1 MFGGFAARRRRLAA
15 GAGLALLL
23 AACGGGG
30 GGGEGGGAATPAVTF
45 APGGLVANV
54 QAGTSATL
62 TVRATATD
70 AALFSRQVYVF
81 VIDSA
86 GVLLP
91 SIELAAVDSRTVSA
105 TLHTQPTLAVGRH
118 AGEFSVRLCND
129 IACASQVAGSPVP
142 LPYDLTV
149 TPAPLTAVP
158 QASTSFTVHRGG
170 ALATTAVVQVGASTT
185 TAWTATPSAAWI
197 RVTPGSG
204 SGPGP
209 FSIGLDTPALAEG
222 RHEGEVV
229 VRSSDGQTVRVAVSL
244 DVLATQFVLT
254 SGVPSFSAINGA
266 PIAAQPLGFALD
278 NGVPSAWSASTTADW
293 LLATPTSGTT
303 PSTISLQPDPAR
315 GLLASGNHQADLV
328 LASAGVPSRNV
339 TTQLALSPATLS
351 TPTPT
356 LTLGGPKG
364 RDTGP
369 VQASVSLNT
378 GANAWPF
385 TLSALPAWLGSSTGT
400 GAVAQSGASLSF
412 APQLAAATPGS
423 TSATVTMTA
432 RVNGDTVALPLTVNL
447 NLDQRRLL
455 PSQWGV
461 GLAATPT
468 GAALTRTLTIR
479 DNFGGT
485 LAWTASSSAPWL
497 SVTASGST
505 GGASTLTLSADP
517 AALANG
523 SLNTATVTVSTATPG
538 VQPAQV
544 RVALWKNDAG
554 LGATAKL
561 GISYGWLVAD
571 AIRPYVYAHDGGTS
585 IDVYHGYSAQK
596 IATIANVG
604 SALGQMAVSPDGSLL
619 YALDTATRTLA
630 VVDLATQTRTGA
642 WPLDFAVNSFSGLQ
656 VARPNGVDVV
666 LVGDGTAYVDGRR
679 VLGEGT
685 GPMGAVI
692 AATADGLRAFNLGGS
707 RHALDYSAMAGGTM
721 FATLMSF
728 VDVRSGGN
736 PQDIAVSRDGSRIYG
751 ASGGGTDGG
760 YKCGVADGATGSF
773 IGALPGGDAYP
784 NNVEVTSDGRPIC
797 GISGWYATYDFWLY
811 TPAGALLQGYKVAG
825 YAKALKAAQLVVLP
839 DGLVVVTLTDDPLIA
854 FVPIGAP

>member
-1 MFGGFAARRRRLAA
+1 MSGEFWKRARRHGA

-30 GGGEGGGAATPAVTF
+30 GDGGAGPAVSF

-54 QAGTSATL
+54 EAGTSATM
-62 TVRATATD
+62 TVRATASD
-70 AALFSRQVYVF
+70 ASLFSRQVYVF
-81 VIDSA
+81 VVDTA

-91 SIELAAVDSRTVSA
+91 SIELTAVDSRTVSA
-105 TLHTQPTLAVGRH
+105 TLHTRPTLAVGRY

-129 IACASQVAGSPVP
+129 IQCASQVPGSPVP

-158 QASTSFTVHRGG
+158 QASTAFTVHRGG
-170 ALATTAVVQVGASTT
+170 SVTSTVTVQVAGPPAD
-185 TAWTATPSAAWI
+185 WTATASAAWI
-197 RVTPGSG
+197 RVVPGSG
-204 SGPGP
+204 TGPGA
-209 FSIGLDTPALAEG
+209 FGIGVDAAPMAEG
-222 RHEGEVV
+222 RHEGEVMV
-229 VRSSDGQTVRVAVSL
+229 QSGGQTVRVAVTL
-244 DVLATQFVLT
+244 DVLPTQFVLT
-254 SGVPSFSAINGA
+254 SGVPSFSAVNGA

-278 NGVPSAWSASTTADW
+278 NDVPTAWSATTTADW
-293 LLATPTSGTT
+293 LRATPTSGTT
-303 PSTISLQPDPAR
+303 PSIISLQPDPAR
-315 GLLASGNHQADLV
+315 GLLASGQHQADLV

-339 TTQLALSPATLS
+339 TTQLALTRATLS
-351 TPTPT
+351 TPTT
-356 LTLGGPKG
+356 TVTLGGPKG
-364 RDTGP
+364 RDTGAVP
-369 VQASVSLNT
+369 VSVSLNT

-385 TLSALPAWLGSSTGT
+385 TLSALPAWLDSPTRTGSVS
-400 GAVAQSGASLSF
+400 QSGASLSF
-412 APQLAAATPGS
+412 APQLAAAAPGS
-423 TSATVTMTA
+423 TSATVTMSA
-432 RVNGDTVALPLTVNL
+432 SVNGDTVALPLTVNL

-468 GAALTRTLTIR
+468 GTVLTRTLTLR

-505 GGASTLTLSADP
+505 GGASTLALSANP
-517 AALANG
+517 AALADG
-523 SLNTATVTVSTATPG
+523 ALHTATVTVSTTTPG

-544 RVALWKNDAG
+544 QVALWKSSTG
-554 LGATAKL
+554 LGATTKL
-561 GISYGWLVAD
+561 TASHGHLVAD
-571 AIRPYVYAHDGGTS
+571 AIRPHVYAHDGGTS

-596 IATIANVG
+596 IATITGVG

-630 VVDLATQTRTGA
+630 VVDLATRARTGA
-642 WPLDFAVNSFSGLQ
+642 WPLDQAVNSFTGLQ
-656 VARPNGVDVV
+656 VVRPNGIDVV
-666 LVGDGTAYVDGRR
+666 LVGDGSAYADGRR
-679 VLGEGT
+679 VLDPGAGPTGT
-685 GPMGAVI
+685 VI
-692 AATADGLRAFNLGGS
+692 AATADGLRAINVGGA
-707 RHALDYSAMAGGTM
+707 RHALDHSAMAGGTV
-721 FATLMSF
+721 FATSMSF
-728 VDVRSGGN
+728 ADVRSGGN
-736 PQDIAVSRDGSRIYG
+736 PQDIAVSRDGSRVYG

-797 GISGWYATYDFWLY
+797 GISGWYATYDFWVY

-825 YAKALKAAQLVVLP
+825 YARALRPAQLVVLP

>member
-1 MFGGFAARRRRLAA
+1 MLGEFGKVGRRVAAC
-15 GAGLALLL
+15 AGLALAMAL
-23 AACGGGG
+23 AGCGGGG
-30 GGGEGGGAATPAVTF
+30 GGDGAAAPAVTF
-45 APGGLVANV
+45 TPSGLVANV

-70 AALFSRQVYVF
+70 VSLFSRQVYVF
-81 VIDSA
+81 IVDTA

-91 SIELAAVDSRTVSA
+91 SLELASVDSRTVSA

-129 IACASQVAGSPVP
+129 VNCASQVAGSPVS

-158 QASTSFTVHRGG
+158 QSSPAFTVHRGG
-170 ALATTAVVQVGASTT
+170 TVASTATVQVGGPAA
-185 TAWTATPSAAWI
+185 AWTATPSAAWI

-204 SGPGP
+204 AGPGT
-209 FSIGLDTPALAEG
+209 FAIGVDAATLAEG
-222 RHEGEVV
+222 RYTGEVV
-229 VRSSDGQTVRVAVSL
+229 VQSSGQTARVPVTL
-244 DVLATQFVLT
+244 DVLPTQFVLT
-254 SGVPSFSAINGA
+254 SGVPSFSAVNGA
-266 PIAAQPLGFALD
+266 PIAAQPLAFALD
-278 NGVPSAWSASTTADW
+278 NGVPSPWSATTTADW
-293 LLATPTSGTT
+293 LLATPASGTT
-303 PSTISLQPDPAR
+303 PSIVSLQPDPAR
-315 GLLASGNHQADLV
+315 GRLASGSYQADLV
-328 LASAGVPSRNV
+328 LASAGVPNRNV
-339 TTQLALSPATLS
+339 PTQLALTPATLATA
-351 TPTPT
+351 TPTV
-356 LTLGGPKG
+356 TLGGPKG
-364 RDTGP
+364 RDTGA
-369 VQASVSLNT
+369 VQAAVSLNT

-385 TLSALPAWLGSSTGT
+385 ALSALPAWLGSSTSTGT
-400 GAVAQSGASLSF
+400 VSQAGTALSF
-412 APQLAAATPGS
+412 APQLAAAAPGS
-423 TSATVTMTA
+423 TSATVTMAA
-432 RVNGDTVALPLTVNL
+432 RVNGDSVALPLTVNL

-468 GAALTRTLTIR
+468 GTVATRTLTIR

-497 SVTASGST
+497 SVTAGGST
-505 GGASTLTLSADP
+505 GGASTLTLSANP

-544 RVALWKNDAG
+544 QVTLWKSDAG
-554 LGATAKL
+554 LAATAKL
-561 GISYGWLVAD
+561 TASYGQLVAD

-596 IATIANVG
+596 IATITGVG
-604 SALGQMAVSPDGSLL
+604 SALGQMAVSPDGSVL

-630 VVDLATQTRTGA
+630 VVDLATQMRTGA
-642 WPLDFAVNSFSGLQ
+642 WPLDYAVNSFTAVQ
-656 VARPNGVDVV
+656 VVRPNGIDVV
-666 LVGDGTAYVDGRR
+666 LVGDGTAYAGGRR
-679 VLGEGT
+679 VLGQGS
-685 GPMGAVI
+685 GPMGTVI
-692 AATADGLRAFNLGGS
+692 AATADGLRAFNVGGA
-707 RHALDYSAMAGGTM
+707 HYALDHSAMAGGTM
-721 FATLMSF
+721 FAALAGF

-736 PQDIAVSRDGSRIYG
+736 TQDIAVSRDGSRVYG

-760 YKCGVADGATGSF
+760 YKCGVADGANGSF

-797 GISGWYATYDFWLY
+797 GIQGWYATYDFWVY

-825 YAKALKAAQLVVLP
+825 YARALKAAQLVVLP
-839 DGLVVVTLTDDPLIA
+839 DGLVVVALTDDPLIA

>member
-1 MFGGFAARRRRLAA
+1 MGGEFATRWQRLAA
-15 GAGLALLL
+15 GAGLTLLL

-30 GGGEGGGAATPAVTF
+30 GGDGGGAAAPAVTF
-45 APGGLVANV
+45 APSGLVSNV
-54 QAGTSATL
+54 QAGNSATL

-70 AALFSRQVYVF
+70 VALFSRQVYVF
-81 VIDSA
+81 VIDAA

-91 SIELAAVDSRTVSA
+91 AIELASVDSRTISA
-105 TLHTQPTLAVGRH
+105 TLHTKPTLPVGRH

-129 IACASQVAGSPVP
+129 IACTSQVPGSPVP

-158 QASTSFTVHRGG
+158 QTSTSFTVHRGG
-170 ALATTAVVQVGASTT
+170 ALAASAVVQVGGSTS
-185 TAWTATPSAAWI
+185 AWTATPSAAWI
-197 RVTPGSG
+197 RATPGSG
-204 SGPGP
+204 TGPGS
-209 FSIGLDTPALAEG
+209 FSIGLDTPALPEG
-222 RHEGEVV
+222 RHEGDVV
-229 VRSSDGQTVRVAVSL
+229 VRSGDGQTVRVPVVL
-244 DVLATQFVLT
+244 DVLPTQFVLT
-254 SGVPSFSAINGA
+254 SGVPSFSAVNGA
-266 PIAAQPLGFALD
+266 PIVAQPLAFALD
-278 NGVPSAWSASTTADW
+278 NGVPTAWSASTTADW

-303 PSTISLQPDPAR
+303 PSVISLQPDPAR
-315 GLLASGNHQADLV
+315 SALASGSHQANLV
-328 LASAGVPSRNV
+328 LASAGVANRQV

-356 LTLGGPKG
+356 VTLGGPKG
-364 RDTGP
+364 RDTGA
-369 VQASVSLNT
+369 VAASVSLNT
-378 GANAWPF
+378 GTNAWPF
-385 TLSALPAWLGSSTGT
+385 TLSALPAWLGSPTSAGT
-400 GAVAQSGASLSF
+400 VAQAGTSVSF

-423 TSATVTMTA
+423 ASATVTMTA
-432 RVNGDTVALPLTVNL
+432 RINGDTVALPLTVNL

-455 PSQWGV
+455 PSSWGV
-461 GLAATPT
+461 GFAATPT
-468 GAALTRTLTIR
+468 GTALTRTLTVR

-497 SVTASGST
+497 SVSASGST
-505 GGASTLTLSADP
+505 GGASTLTLSANA

-523 SLNTATVTVSTATPG
+523 ALHTATVTVSTATPG
-538 VQPAQV
+538 VLPAQV
-544 RVALWKNDAG
+544 QVALWKNSAG
-554 LGATAKL
+554 LAATAKL
-561 GISYGWLVAD
+561 TASHSQLVAD

-630 VVDLATQTRTGA
+630 LVDLATQARTGT
-642 WPLDFAVNSFSGLQ
+642 WPLEYAVNSFTGLQ
-656 VARPNGVDVV
+656 VVRPNGIDVV
-666 LVGDGTAYVDGRR
+666 LVGDGTAYTAGRR
-679 VLGEGT
+679 VLSQGAGPTGT
-685 GPMGAVI
+685 VI
-692 AATADGLRAFNLGGS
+692 AATADGQRAFNVGGS

-721 FATLMSF
+721 FATLMNF

-736 PQDIAVSRDGSRIYG
+736 PQDIAVSRDGSRVYG

-760 YKCGVADGATGSF
+760 YKCGVADGATGTF

-797 GISGWYATYDFWLY
+797 GISGWYATYDFWVY

-825 YAKALKAAQLVVLP
+825 YAKALRPAQLVVLP

>member
-1 MFGGFAARRRRLAA
+1 MSGEFGARWSRLAA

-30 GGGEGGGAATPAVTF
+30 GGDSGGGGATAPAVSF
-45 APGGLVANV
+45 APGGLVSNV

-62 TVRATATD
+62 TVRATASD

-81 VIDSA
+81 VVDTA

-105 TLHTQPTLAVGRH
+105 TLHTKPTLAVGRY

-129 IACASQVAGSPVP
+129 IACASPVPGSPVP

-170 ALATTAVVQVGASTT
+170 ALGATVAVQVGGST

-197 RVTPGSG
+197 RATPGSG

-209 FSIGLDTPALAEG
+209 FNIGLDTPALAEG
-222 RHEGEVV
+222 HYESEVV
-229 VRSSDGQTVRVAVSL
+229 VRSGDGQTVRVPVSL
-244 DVLATQFVLT
+244 DVLPTQFQLT
-254 SGVPSFSAINGA
+254 SGVPSFNAINGA
-266 PIAAQPLGFALD
+266 PIAAQPLSFALD
-278 NGVPSAWSASTTADW
+278 NGVPTAWSASTTAAW
-293 LLATPTSGTT
+293 LLATPTTGTT
-303 PSTISLQPDPAR
+303 PSIISLQPDPAR
-315 GLLASGNHQADLV
+315 GPLASGSHQADLV
-328 LASAGVPSRNV
+328 LASNGVPNRNV
-339 TTQLALSPATLS
+339 TTQLALAPATLS

-378 GANAWPF
+378 GTNAWPF
-385 TLSALPAWLGSSTGT
+385 TLSALPAWLGAAGTTGT
-400 GAVAQSGASLSF
+400 VAQSGASLSF
-412 APQLAAATPGS
+412 APQAAAATPGS
-423 TSATVTMTA
+423 SSTTVTVTA
-432 RVNGDTVALPLTVNL
+432 RVNGDTVTLPLTVNL
-447 NLDQRRLL
+447 NFDQRRLL

-461 GLAATPT
+461 GMAATPS
-468 GAALTRTLTIR
+468 GSALTRTLTIR

-485 LAWTASSSAPWL
+485 LGWSASSSAPWL
-497 SVTASGST
+497 SVTSNGST
-505 GGASTLTLSADP
+505 GGASTLTLSANP

-523 SLNTATVTVSTATPG
+523 SLNTATVTVSSSTPG

-544 RVALWKNDAG
+544 QVALWKNNAG

-561 GISYGWLVAD
+561 AASYGQLVAD
-571 AIRPYVYAHDGGTS
+571 AIRPHVYANDGGTT
-585 IDVYHGYSAQK
+585 IDVYHGYSTQK
-596 IATIANVG
+596 IATITNVG

-630 VVDLATQTRTGA
+630 VVDLTTQARTGS
-642 WPLDFAVNSFSGLQ
+642 WPLDYAVNSFTGLQ
-656 VARPNGVDVV
+656 VVRPNGVDVV
-666 LVGDGTAYVDGRR
+666 LVGDGTAYVGGRR
-679 VLGEGT
+679 VLGQGI
-685 GPMGAVI
+685 GPMGTVI
-692 AATADGLRAFNLGGS
+692 AATADGLRAFNVGGAQW
-707 RHALDYSAMAGGTM
+707 ALDHSAMAGGTM
-721 FATLMSF
+721 FAASAGF

-736 PQDIAVSRDGSRIYG
+736 PTDIAVSRDGSRVYG

-760 YKCGVADGATGSF
+760 YKCGVADGATGTF
-773 IGALPGGDAYP
+773 IGAMPGGDAYP

-797 GISGWYATYDFWLY
+797 GISGWYSTYDFWVY

-825 YAKALKAAQLVVLP
+825 YARALKAAQLVVLP

>member
-1 MFGGFAARRRRLAA
+1 MLGGFVTRWRRLAA

-30 GGGEGGGAATPAVTF
+30 GGDGGGAAAPAVTF
-45 APGGLVANV
+45 APGGLVSNV
-54 QAGTSATL
+54 QAGTSGTL

-81 VIDSA
+81 VVDAA

-91 SIELAAVDSRTVSA
+91 SIELASVDSRTVSA
-105 TLHTQPTLAVGRH
+105 TLHTQPALAVGRY
-118 AGEFSVRLCND
+118 AGELSVRLCND
-129 IACASQVAGSPVP
+129 VACTSQVPGSPVP

-158 QASTSFTVHRGG
+158 QTSTSFTVHRGG
-170 ALATTAVVQVGASTT
+170 ALTTTAVVQVGGSP

-197 RVTPGSG
+197 RATPGSG
-204 SGPGP
+204 AGAGP
-209 FSIGLDTPALAEG
+209 FSIGLDTPALPQG

-229 VRSSDGQTVRVAVSL
+229 VRSGDGQTVRVPVSL
-244 DVLATQFVLT
+244 DVLPTQFVLT
-254 SGVPSFSAINGA
+254 SGVPSFSAVNGA
-266 PIAAQPLGFALD
+266 PIAAQALAFALD
-278 NGVPSAWSASTTADW
+278 NGVPTAWSASTTADW
-293 LLATPTSGTT
+293 LLATPTAGTT
-303 PSTISLQPDPAR
+303 PAIVSLQPDPAR
-315 GLLASGNHQADLV
+315 GRLASGSHQADLV
-328 LASAGVPSRNV
+328 LASTGVPNRHV
-339 TTQLALSPATLS
+339 TTQLALSLATLS

-369 VQASVSLNT
+369 VSASVSLNT

-385 TLSALPAWLGSSTGT
+385 TLSALPAWLGSPTPTGM
-400 GAVAQSGASLSF
+400 VAQSGTSLSF
-412 APQLAAATPGS
+412 APQPAATPGS

-468 GAALTRTLTIR
+468 GTALTRTLNIR

-485 LAWTASSSAPWL
+485 LAWTATSSVPWL
-497 SVTASGST
+497 IVTASGST
-505 GGASTLTLSADP
+505 GGASTLTLSANP

-523 SLNTATVTVSTATPG
+523 SLSTATVTVSTPTPG
-538 VQPAQV
+538 VRPAQV
-544 RVALWKNDAG
+544 QVALWKNNAG

-561 GISYGWLVAD
+561 GASYGQLVAD

-585 IDVYHGYSAQK
+585 IDVYHGYSTHK
-596 IATIANVG
+596 IATITNVG

-619 YALDTATRTLA
+619 YVLDTATRTLA
-630 VVDLATQTRTGA
+630 LVDLATQARTGS
-642 WPLDFAVNSFSGLQ
+642 WPLDNAVTSFTGLQ
-656 VARPNGVDVV
+656 VVRPNGIDIV
-666 LVGDGTAYVDGRR
+666 LVGDGTAYAGGRR
-679 VLGEGT
+679 VLGEST
-685 GPMGAVI
+685 GPTGTVI
-692 AATADGLRAFNLGGS
+692 AATADGLRAFNVGGS

-736 PQDIAVSRDGSRIYG
+736 PQDIAVSRDGSRVYG

-760 YKCGVADGATGSF
+760 YKCGVADGVTGTF

-797 GISGWYATYDFWLY
+797 GISGWYATYDFWVY

-825 YAKALKAAQLVVLP
+825 YARALKPAQLVVLP
-839 DGLVVVTLTDDPLIA
+839 DGLVVATLTDDPFLA

>member
-1 MFGGFAARRRRLAA
+1 MRGEFATRWRRFAA

-30 GGGEGGGAATPAVTF
+30 GGGGDGGAAAAPAVSF
-45 APGGLVANV
+45 APSGLVSNV
-54 QAGTSATL
+54 QVGNSATL

-70 AALFSRQVYVF
+70 VALFSRQVYVF
-81 VIDSA
+81 VVDAA

-91 SIELAAVDSRTVSA
+91 AIELASVDSRTVSA
-105 TLHTQPTLAVGRH
+105 TLHTKPTLPVGRH

-129 IACASQVAGSPVP
+129 VACTSQVPGSPVP

-158 QASTSFTVHRGG
+158 QTSTSFTVHRGG
-170 ALATTAVVQVGASTT
+170 ALGATAVVQVGGST

-197 RVTPGSG
+197 RATPGSG
-204 SGPGP
+204 TGPGA

-229 VRSSDGQTVRVAVSL
+229 VRSGDGQTARVPVVL
-244 DVLATQFVLT
+244 DVLPTQFVLT
-254 SGVPSFSAINGA
+254 SGVPSFNAVNGA
-266 PIAAQPLGFALD
+266 SIAPQPLAFALD
-278 NGVPSAWSASTTADW
+278 NGVPTAWSVSTTADW
-293 LLATPTSGTT
+293 LLATPATGTT
-303 PSTISLQPDPAR
+303 PSVVSLQPDPAR
-315 GLLASGNHQADLV
+315 GRLASGSHQADLV
-328 LASAGVPSRNV
+328 LASSGVPNRHV

-369 VQASVSLNT
+369 VSASVSLNT

-385 TLSALPAWLGSSTGT
+385 TLSALPAWLGSTTPTGS
-400 GAVAQSGASLSF
+400 VAQSGASLSF
-412 APQLAAATPGS
+412 APQAAAATPGS

-468 GAALTRTLTIR
+468 GTAVTRTLTLR

-505 GGASTLTLSADP
+505 GGASTLTLTANP
-517 AALANG
+517 AARADGALH
-523 SLNTATVTVSTATPG
+523 TATVTVSTTTPG
-538 VQPAQV
+538 VLPAQV
-544 RVALWKNDAG
+544 QVALWKNNAG

-561 GISYGWLVAD
+561 TASHGQLVAD

-585 IDVYHGYSAQK
+585 IDVYHGYTTQK
-596 IATIANVG
+596 MATITNVG
-604 SALGQMAVSPDGSLL
+604 SALGRMAVSPDGSVL
-619 YALDTATRTLA
+619 YVLDTATRSLA
-630 VVDLATQTRTGA
+630 LVDLATQARTGS
-642 WPLDFAVNSFSGLQ
+642 WPLDDAVNSFTGLQ
-656 VARPNGVDVV
+656 VVRPNGIDVV
-666 LVGDGTAYVDGRR
+666 LVGDGTAYVGGRR
-679 VLGEGT
+679 VLGQGVGPTGT
-685 GPMGAVI
+685 VI
-692 AATADGLRAFNLGGS
+692 AATPDGQRVFNVGGA

-728 VDVRSGGN
+728 VDMRSGGN

-760 YKCGVADGATGSF
+760 YKCGVADGITGTF

-797 GISGWYATYDFWLY
+797 GISGWYATSDFWVY
-811 TPAGALLQGYKVAG
+811 TPAGALVQGYKVAG
-825 YAKALKAAQLVVLP
+825 YARALKPAQLVVLP
-839 DGLVVVTLTDDPLIA
+839 DGMVVVTITDDPLIA